1 MEEDTVPEED
11 SSLLLGHV
19 THVIDPSN
27 FWIQIG
33 TEQLFEGLKQLEEEV
48 QGFCDVVGM
57 LVPDD
62 ANWMEDGCYVVVK
75 SSISSN
81 SSWRRAQIARHNIEK
96 GSVDVFYL
104 DYGTTEIVSLDQICA
119 AVPAFF
125 FAVHQHTWK
134 CCLAG
139 IRPIAKTWTSRG
151 VKYFEKLVQGEET
164 LQVSIVSYGA
174 SLMCHKIALYSGDG
188 GDARSLAHLM
198 LEEEVGMACDIDD
211 VAEYAHEVERVF
223 PECSTEDM
231 QQGCLDASEERHRDE
246 VEDLPS
252 YESSPVSESSH
263 DGQPI
268 CKSEVSSGRSV
279 CEPAEEL
286 ADETPPQSPAVTIP
300 GFNLNTIFKTKMAT
314 ADIIAQ
320 KKEDER
326 KKTITSEME
335 KDLKMVQQNMEEV
348 VVEKEEVTEW
358 GASDYDIGKQV
369 FKHQPDVFA
378 QKVAVIREASGDQ
391 NWTPSMTEGHGPQK
405 PILQELQAE
414 AVKSEI
420 PKTSQDLAQMTAPST
435 SSLQLLK
442 LGDSPTPGERLE
454 SQLSKQLS
462 KILDEGEI
470 EDPGALCDQFNRVV
484 QPGCLK
490 EPWGLSV
497 AIEVLLETAVT
508 LTGPHQVTVLNV
520 LDTYVDSA
528 NFDVRMETTLR
539 QLESRFV
546 KPPFGKA
553 RTYHKEFGQVL
564 GQLLVLSR
572 LWNKHT
578 ADMVQGFVF
587 NTVEKWAIYN
597 RSGYHVGLQYE
608 KTQQMYTDCLE
619 GVWVVAADIIT
630 DIDPST
636 FVRVHNWLQDK
647 VLAQSHPREIR
658 EQVLKMLLKLS
669 PVKVFDAEQVRPKLV
684 SVEVQTETSSF
695 AVPDPNSTA
704 QSHQEDSSLFSHFDT
719 EIEDISPVANDSLCR
734 DEVSPGY
741 YQCPATSLHAPD
753 QTVTST
759 AAPSIPPAPAGEYS
773 SWAKCVSSGK
783 HKNSYIKGPTDSGL
797 KALALQTLSG
807 EKYVFSGKFI
817 QDLPPRFQKHLNSQ
831 QHATEESSSGS
842 HFCRKGEKNSEGPGL
857 DYQTPKEVDHGD
869 GRKDHGDGRKDR
881 GDGRKDR
888 GDGRKDH
895 GDRRKD
901 RGDGRKDRGDGRKDR
916 GDGRKD
922 HGDGRK
928 DHGDG
933 RKDDGDGRKD
943 RGDGRKDHGDGRKD
957 RGDRRKDHGVDDVHA
972 GKSVFTKRGLG
983 EFPSVRDILNSS
995 YEQNESGSDTGSESR
1010 TRSLTPVDWWNAG
1023 THSPKAGRSRST
1035 KSNRMTPPASH
1046 SPDPRSLINVNAE
1059 EWVPITSPERQS
1071 SRPPLGTSPVG
1082 KSSRTPLGTSPG
1094 RQSSRTPLGTSPGR
1108 QSSRTPLGTPPGY
1121 KSSRRDVGLNLSSS
1135 SSEDMSGSWKSGLRK
1150 SRHDS
1155 SSSSIKSI
1163 VEDIFG
1169 SGDVTVP
1176 CEQGRGAES
1185 SEVEKLVVADTDTNA
1200 ANTSFSVSE
1209 ITSEVEDE
1217 RSTVS
1222 NSNDAEYQGIPNC
1235 HMLPEYSNQ
1244 YGFEDDLDED
1254 DLDGFVLSGEGD
1266 TPSKDCGESDN
1277 SFSSC
1282 MDTGGV
1288 EEMDYMKPLRQ
1299 SQEQPRQPRYSWV
1312 PGKRS
1317 CTLCGSTDHTVY
1329 SCKSKKSVII

>member
-1 MEEDTVPEED
+1 MEED

-48 QGFCDVVGM
+48 QGFCDGVGM
-57 LVPDD
+57 LDPDD

-75 SSISSN
+75 SSISSH

-151 VKYFEKLVQGEET
+151 VKYFEKLVEGEET

-252 YESSPVSESSH
+252 YESSPVSQSSH
-263 DGQPI
+263 DDQPI
-268 CKSEVSSGRSV
+268 CKSEDSSGRSV

-286 ADETPPQSPAVTIP
+286 TDETPPQSPAVTIP

-358 GASDYDIGKQV
+358 GASDYDIGKRV

-378 QKVAVIREASGDQ
+378 QKVAVIREATGDQ

-414 AVKSEI
+414 AVKPEI

-435 SSLQLLK
+435 RLQPLK

-508 LTGPHQVTVLNV
+508 LRGPHQVTVLNV

-539 QLESRFV
+539 QLERRFV

-597 RSGYHVGLQYE
+597 RSGYQVGLQYE

-658 EQVLKMLLKLS
+658 KQVLKLLLKLS
-669 PVKVFDAEQVRPKLV
+669 PVKVFHAEQVRPKLV

-719 EIEDISPVANDSLCR
+719 EIEDISPVASDSRCR

-759 AAPSIPPAPAGEYS
+759 AAPSIPPALAGEYS

-817 QDLPPRFQKHLNSQ
+817 QDLPPRFKKHLNSQ
-831 QHATEESSSGS
+831 QHATEESQSSS
-842 HFCRKGEKNSEGPGL
+842 HFCRKGEKNSEAPGL

-869 GRKDHGDGRKDR
+869 GRKDHGDG
-881 GDGRKDR
+881 
-888 GDGRKDH
+888 
-895 GDRRKD
+895 
-901 RGDGRKDRGDGRKDR
+901 
-916 GDGRKD
+916 
-922 HGDGRK
+922 
-928 DHGDG
+928 
-933 RKDDGDGRKD
+933 
-943 RGDGRKDHGDGRKD
+943 
-957 RGDRRKDHGVDDVHA
+957 RKDHGVDDVHA

-995 YEQNESGSDTGSESR
+995 CEQNEAGSDTGSESR

-1059 EWVPITSPERQS
+1059 EWVPITSPGRKS
-1071 SRPPLGTSPVG
+1071 SRTPLGTSPVG

-1094 RQSSRTPLGTSPGR
+1094 RQSSRTPLGTSPG
-1108 QSSRTPLGTPPGY
+1108 Y
-1121 KSSRRDVGLNLSSS
+1121 KSSRGDVGLNLSSS
-1135 SSEDMSGSWKSGLRK
+1135 SSEDMSVSWKSGLRK

-1169 SGDVTVP
+1169 SGDITVP

-1185 SEVEKLVVADTDTNA
+1185 SEVEKLVVADTDTDA

-1235 HMLPEYSNQ
+1235 HILPEYSNQ
-1244 YGFEDDLDED
+1244 YGFDDDLDED

-1266 TPSKDCGESDN
+1266 TPLKDSGERDN
-1277 SFSSC
+1277 SFSC
-1282 MDTGGV
+1282 VDTGGV
-1288 EEMDYMKPLRQ
+1288 EEMDYMKPLPQ
-1299 SQEQPRQPRYSWV
+1299 SREQPRQPRYSWV